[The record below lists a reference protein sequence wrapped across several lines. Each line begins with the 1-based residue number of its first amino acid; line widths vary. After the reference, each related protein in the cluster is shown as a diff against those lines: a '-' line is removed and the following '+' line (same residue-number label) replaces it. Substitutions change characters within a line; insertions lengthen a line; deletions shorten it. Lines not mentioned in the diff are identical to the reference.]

1 MRARTC
7 RSLIALGGALGLVV
21 SLFSA
26 LEFYDAS
33 LTAVCTVNGFVSCS
47 KVANSGLTL
56 TLGVQ
61 DYLWGILGFVVILVL
76 AALSERR
83 RKDQRITYLLLAVT
97 SAGVALAFYFL
108 FVELVEINALC
119 LVCLSAYVCGGA
131 AWVGAIGLAQRAYRR
146 GRPAPE
152 TAPAEA

>member
-26 LEFYDAS
+26 LEFYVAS

-47 KVANSGLTL
+47 KVANSGLT
-56 TLGVQ
+56 TTFGVQ

-83 RKDQRITYLLLAVT
+83 RKDNRLPYLLLLVT
-97 SAGVALAFYFL
+97 SAGVALSVYFL
-108 FVELVEINALC
+108 YVELVEIDALC
-119 LVCLSAYVCGGA
+119 LVCISAYLCGVA

-152 TAPAEA
+152 NPPTQA